1 MRALI
6 ATYAWLLARLP
17 EVFARANA
25 ALLGEVLWLLRRR
38 VVRGNLRAAFPARDE
53 AWVRRIGKLSCRRA
67 AEMGLFSIVSP
78 WLTDDEVRS
87 RVTVSASLL
96 AGPTRVTPDVGGTVL
111 FVPHFTLMEMMTAVT
126 LAAPELGARPWV
138 ALYRPLNQPA
148 ADAWVKQARER
159 FGMKLAS
166 RREGFGRV
174 MRNVRE
180 GGLSLVLFDQTT
192 QSGSRLMFLGRPA
205 AVTELPGLIAQR
217 HKAAT
222 RVFWAERTGF
232 WRCELRTAAL
242 SASDAIGLTREANA
256 WLETRL
262 RSTDEACA
270 DWLWAHDR
278 WKHGQADW
286 IKDLGA

>member
-1 MRALI
+1 
-6 ATYAWLLARLP
+6 
-17 EVFARANA
+17 
-25 ALLGEVLWLLRRR
+25 
-38 VVRGNLRAAFPARDE
+38 
-53 AWVRRIGKLSCRRA
+53 
-67 AEMGLFSIVSP
+67 
-78 WLTDDEVRS
+78 
-87 RVTVSASLL
+87 
-96 AGPTRVTPDVGGTVL
+96 
-111 FVPHFTLMEMMTAVT
+111 VPHFTLMEMMTAVT

-180 GGLSLVLFDQTT
+180 GGISCVLFDQTT

-205 AVTELPGLIAQR
+205 AVTDLPGLIAQR

-232 WRCELRTAAL
+232 WRCELRTATL
-242 SASDAIGLTREANA
+242 SAGDAVGLTREANA
-256 WLETRL
+256 WLEARL